1 MGHDAETLPEWD
13 SLPPAQQTLGRPRVG
28 PEAVSMRPLQPLG
41 LGTGVGGAR
50 SPGAPGRTQRC
61 ARGVPHPAG
70 CVLPAPRPGGR
81 AGARPLRVSPRLCC
95 CSQDSGLPALISSL
109 HRSHLV
115 MPEPQSRCEFQRGS
129 VELGLGAAG
138 EERGVGTA
146 AAQPEDSCPCSPR
159 LCAAPC
165 TPPPPAALA
174 GGQEEAGG
182 GGQLSPGAPCD
193 GNCVNPGQPGRRGA
207 EAVAPLWLLLGWA
220 RRG

>member
-1 MGHDAETLPEWD
+1 
-13 SLPPAQQTLGRPRVG
+13 
-28 PEAVSMRPLQPLG
+28 MRPLQPLG

-70 CVLPAPRPGGR
+70 CVLPTPRPGGR

-193 GNCVNPGQPGRRGA
+193 GNCVNPGQPGRRGGGGGGSTV
-207 EAVAPLWLLLGWA
+207 AVAGVGSERLRPPPPPPHG
-220 RRG
+220 RRRQDGQGRVGLTGPETLTCA